1 MAVQRYVRAMLILV
15 ALMLA
20 EKNVLCQDAYIPPGA
35 SVYFFSK
42 DTAAIFGNIEVAGYA
57 GQDSAH
63 FLYFGGASWKN
74 AGTASFSDKGII
86 GFRSLLNSGG
96 QHIYGAYNAGA
107 HTGILMPVLWM
118 NNSSGLTLDNGS
130 DLSLQELRLVQ
141 GIVSLNGSSLVV
153 RNGQA
158 AAPVSGYHP
167 LAFVATDGDV
177 MGGFLEIEN
186 LTANGKNYVWPIG
199 TRAGSYTPFSFIN
212 NGGLATVKARV
223 FNNVYEQGLSGA
235 NINNRSTGTTWMVNS
250 TANLTGKFTL
260 QHLTANEGPVYAT
273 NHNGTFVGRFQD
285 VSATW
290 DKTGMLNAPASP
302 GSLTTGS
309 PVAEAATTYADLT
322 SVPAGTTLFA
332 GLVAGEEVTCT
343 QQVMKIEGTRLSPL
357 KVKLDWVM
365 QSLNNL
371 ERTII
376 EKDVYNNNNWIT
388 VDSITPVGGINAY
401 SYTDTAAYSNTT
413 SAYRLRMLCTLGG
426 YVYSNSALVAPP
438 AYARDPV
445 LMYPNPAI
453 ININVAIPDY
463 VNYVTLAVY
472 DLTGHMLIKKL
483 ITGPVTKLDVSA
495 LPAGSYNIFLV
506 TKDNKTTGNLRF
518 IKVN

>member
-1 MAVQRYVRAMLILV
+1 MAVQRYVRAILSLF
-15 ALMLA
+15 AMMLA
-20 EKNVLCQDAYIPPGA
+20 EKDVFCQDVYIPPGA
-35 SVYFFSK
+35 SVHLFVK
-42 DTAAIFGNIEVAGYA
+42 DTVSIFGNMEVAGYA
-57 GQDSAH
+57 GQDSAQ
-63 FLYFGGASWKN
+63 FLYFSGNSWKN
-74 AGTASFSDKGII
+74 AATASFSDKGII
-86 GFRSLLNSGG
+86 GFKRLGNGGG
-96 QHIYGAYNAGA
+96 QALYGAYSASAQAG
-107 HTGILMPVLWM
+107 TRMPVLWL
-118 NNSSGLTLDNGS
+118 NNTGGLTLDNGS
-130 DLSLQELRLVQ
+130 DLSIRELHFVQ
-141 GIVSLNGSSLVV
+141 GILSLNGASLVV

-158 AAPVSGYHP
+158 ASPVSGYHP
-167 LAFVATDGDV
+167 LAFVATGGDV
-177 MGGFLEIEN
+177 MGGFLEIQN

-199 TRAGSYTPFSFIN
+199 TQAGSYTPFSFIN
-212 NGGLATVKARV
+212 NGTAATVKTRV

-235 NINNRSTGTTWMVNS
+235 SINNRSTGTTWMVNS
-250 TANLTGKFTL
+250 SANLTGRFTL
-260 QHLTANEGPVYAT
+260 QHLTANEGPIYAT

-290 DKTGMLNAPASP
+290 DKAGMLNAPVSP

-309 PVAEAATTYADLT
+309 PVAEAATTYTDLT

-357 KVKLDWVM
+357 NVKLDWVM
-365 QSLNNL
+365 QNLNNL
-371 ERTII
+371 SRMVI
-376 EKDVYNNNNWIT
+376 EKDVYNTNNWIT
-388 VDSITPVGGINAY
+388 VDSITPVGGITAY
-401 SYTDTAAYSNTT
+401 TFTDTAAYSNT
-413 SAYRLRMLCTLGG
+413 SAGYRLRLLCTLGG
-426 YVYSNSALVAPP
+426 YVYSNSAIVAPP